1 MSSKREA
8 RTVRRRAW
16 RVSHVAVACFGLS
29 AIFAVGFYVA
39 SSRATAVVSV
49 EPFGPPAPRNAT
61 EAGLR
66 NATIWLSSDPKDQCR
81 QLTFDNFAG
90 AIRDQGR
97 MHCNDT
103 FSQPSAGSTRDG
115 ISGQHVNTVREGFT
129 RR

>member
-1 MSSKREA
+1 MSSKPEA
-8 RTVRRRAW
+8 RTTRRRAW
-16 RVSHVAVACFGLS
+16 RVSHVAVACLGLS
-29 AIFAVGFYVA
+29 AIFAVGFYTA
-39 SSRATAVVSV
+39 SSRATAVLA

-66 NATIWLSSDPKDQCR
+66 TATIWVSSAEPSDQCR

-103 FSQPSAGSTRDG
+103 FSQPGAGSTKDS
-115 ISGQHVNTVREGFT
+115 IAGQQIQSVREGFT

>member
-1 MSSKREA
+1 MLSKRGT
-8 RTVRRRAW
+8 RSTRRRAW
-16 RVSHVAVACFGLS
+16 RVSHVAAACFGLS
-29 AIFAVGFYVA
+29 AIFAVGFY
-39 SSRATAVVSV
+39 
-49 EPFGPPAPRNAT
+49 APRNAT

-66 NATIWLSSDPKDQCR
+66 TATIWVSSAEPSDQCR

-103 FSQPSAGSTRDG
+103 FSQPSAGSTKDS
-115 ISGQHVNTVREGFT
+115 IAGQQIQSVREGFT